1 MECVLALARNV
12 SDIPGDSQDVFE
24 LKSVGLYATL
34 LPTEH
39 LSFFYD
45 KLNVH
50 MNSSRKHYPE
60 LFKFLDN
67 LGNVVATNNGAFFK
81 FLDSQAVVE
90 RFVRKDPSLAA
101 YQSKPDAPG
110 GSYCMITVPALSR
123 FIGSVRHN
131 LRNLV
136 KVLAVGFTRV
146 DDSEALWDFKDSF
159 VVFEYE
165 GELQVYYGD
174 NIDTRNSALLEVFD
188 SFMSAS
194 GKSDFEKVVSFL
206 SI

>member
-1 MECVLALARNV
+1 MECVLALSRNV
-12 SDIPGDSQDVFE
+12 SDISGEDRDVFE

-34 LPTEH
+34 LPTER

-45 KLNVH
+45 KLNIH
-50 MNSSRKHYPE
+50 INSSRKHYPE

-81 FLDSQAVVE
+81 FLDSQAVVDH
-90 RFVRKDPSLAA
+90 FVRKDPSLAA
-101 YQSKPDAPG
+101 YQSKPDVSG
-110 GSYCMITVPALSR
+110 GSYCMIAVPALSR
-123 FIGSVRHN
+123 FLGSVQHS
-131 LRNLV
+131 LRSLV

-146 DDSEALWDFKDSF
+146 DDSEVLWGFKDSF

-174 NIDTRNSALLEVFD
+174 SIDTRNSALLEVFD
-188 SFMSAS
+188 SFMSTS
-194 GKSDFEKVVSFL
+194 GKSDFEKVVGFL

>member
-1 MECVLALARNV
+1 MECVLALSRNV
-12 SDIPGDSQDVFE
+12 SEVSGEDRDVFE
-24 LKSVGLYATL
+24 LKNIGLYAAL
-34 LPTEH
+34 LPTER

-50 MNSSRKHYPE
+50 INSSRKHYPD

-67 LGNVVATNNGAFFK
+67 LGNVVVTNNGAFFK
-81 FLDSQAVVE
+81 FLDSQAVVDH
-90 RFVRKDPSLAA
+90 FVRKDPSLAA
-101 YQSKPDAPG
+101 YQSKPTTSG
-110 GSYCMITVPALSR
+110 GSYCMIAVPALHG
-123 FIGSVRHN
+123 FIGSVHHS
-131 LRNLV
+131 LRCLV

-146 DDSEALWDFKDSF
+146 DDSEAMWDFKDSF

-174 NIDTRNSALLEVFD
+174 SIDTRNSALLEVFD
-188 SFMSAS
+188 SFKSAS
-194 GKSDFEKVVSFL
+194 GKSDFEKVVGFL